1 MSLSRASALSLKT
14 PAIKTASLLRAIGLP
29 LVPTNFV
36 ANFSGVGRA
45 QISWTA
51 PEDIGV
57 PVEYY
62 NLKINGADN
71 TVASNLTSYEY
82 TSGTKG
88 TAYTFNIAAKGAA
101 GFGPATPTES
111 GTIAGVV
118 ATGGTTATHSASGT
132 TYKVHTFTANGT
144 LGVTN
149 GGSITG
155 AVKGGGGGGQNIHH
169 AHGSA
174 AGGQGGGFGQNTHTV
189 GTGNIAVTIGGG
201 GGGGNCGCGDCGGGG
216 GGQSILGSLITAQG
230 SNGQSGST
238 TIATGSTTNFGGN
251 GGTKSGASDGVG
263 HGGSCY
269 GGGGGGG
276 SCTHG
281 GSGCQGIIYVRYI
294 ESS

>member
-1 MSLSRASALSLKT
+1 MSLARVSAVSLKN

-29 LVPTNFV
+29 LIPTDFV
-36 ANFSGVGRA
+36 ADFGGVGRA
-45 QISWTA
+45 QLSWTA
-51 PEDIGV
+51 PLDIGV
-57 PVEYY
+57 PIEYY
-62 NLKINGADN
+62 DVLINDVATQVAADTTTLN
-71 TVASNLTSYEY
+71 F

-88 TAYTFNIAAKGAA
+88 QTYNFAVSAKGDA
-101 GFGPATPTES
+101 GYSPETPVES

-118 ATGGTTATHSASGT
+118 ASGGSTTTHASGGT
-132 TYKVHTFTANGT
+132 TYKVHTFTGNST
-144 LGVTN
+144 FGVTN

-155 AVKGGGGGGQNIHH
+155 AVKAGGGGGQNIHH
-169 AHGSA
+169 AHGQA
-174 AGGQGGGFGQNTHTV
+174 HGGAGGGFTQNTHTV
-189 GTGNIAVTIGGG
+189 GTGNLAVTIGGG
-201 GGGGNCGCGDCGGGG
+201 GGGGSCGCGDCGGGG
-216 GGQSILGSLITAQG
+216 GGQSKLGTLITANG

-251 GGTKSGASDGVG
+251 GGTKCCASGGSG

-281 GSGCQGIIYVRYI
+281 GAGCQGVVYVRYI